1 MQISDEQ
8 VKKILELGS
17 IAQQIDLVGEARR
30 HAEDQ
35 QLVADVVADVNAM
48 DDREDRI
55 ADIKVRI
62 EAGSY
67 NLTGPQI
74 ADAMVRRAIA
84 DRLG

>member
-1 MQISDEQ
+1 M
-8 VKKILELGS
+8 
-17 IAQQIDLVGEARR
+17 GEARR

-55 ADIKVRI
+55 ADLKARI
-62 EAGSY
+62 ESGAYGPSGSE
-67 NLTGPQI
+67 I